1 MKIGVDGTELMAG
14 APGGV
19 RRALFLVL
27 DALQRHAPEIDLVL
41 LSPRQVEAPAGVNVR
56 VTGGPSRPRTWRR
69 SRTLRRAAADLDL
82 FHSPVTAFPAL
93 DCPVTATVH
102 EIPFVAYR
110 KLDGFWRANAQWYW
124 VSRAVAE
131 CGAVVVPSEA
141 TRAQVLALHPGV
153 GPKLAVV
160 PHPAPPTP
168 AEEQKEH
175 DRSVLFVGRLDRRK
189 RIDALLAGAA
199 LAEVSVRL
207 VGPHPETA
215 RERIEQVARGLG
227 IERRVLFMGE
237 VDEEMLDY
245 LYRQACAVGLVSSSE
260 GFGFPVLE
268 ALARGI
274 PVVVAR
280 GTGAAETGGD
290 AVLAV
295 DPDRPEEIAAALA
308 RAADPDYR
316 AEVRRLGPAQALR
329 FQPQRTARGYLE
341 LFRHALAR

>member
-1 MKIGVDGTELMAG
+1 MRVGVDGTELAPG

-19 RRALFLVL
+19 RRALFLLL
-27 DALQRHAPEIDLVL
+27 DALQHHAPEVELSVL
-41 LSPRQVEAPAGVNVR
+41 APGKVDAPPGVR
-56 VTGGPSRPRTWRR
+56 VQPTGGPRKPRAWRR
-69 SRTLRRAAADLDL
+69 SRALKRAVAGLDL
-82 FHSPVTAFPAL
+82 FHSPVTAFPTL

-102 EIPFVAYR
+102 EVPFVAYR
-110 KLDGFWRANAQWYW
+110 KLDGFWRANAQLYW

-131 CGAVVVPSEA
+131 CGGVIVPSEA
-141 TRAQVLALHPGV
+141 TRAQVLTLHPGV

-168 AEEQKEH
+168 VEEQRAH
-175 DRSVLFVGRLDRRK
+175 DGSLLFVGRLDRRK

-199 LAEVSVRL
+199 IAGVSVRL
-207 VGPHPETA
+207 VGPHAETA
-215 RERIEQVARGLG
+215 RERIEEVARSLG

-268 ALARGI
+268 ALARSI
-274 PVVVAR
+274 PVIVSR
-280 GTGAAETGGD
+280 GTGAAETGGG
-290 AVLAV
+290 AVLVV
-295 DPDRPEEIAAALA
+295 DPDRPEQIAAALA
-308 RAADPDYR
+308 RAADPEYR

-329 FQPQRTARGYLE
+329 FRPERTARGYLE
-341 LFRHALAR
+341 VFRRALAR